1 MRPVRNGHRI
11 IFQKRDQDDVKI
23 VLTLLVRDEID
34 IIRTALDYHFA
45 EGVDFA
51 IVTDNGSVDGTLDVL
66 DEYRRAGKIEIIH
79 EPPSDYSQRVWVTR
93 MARLARSRY
102 AADWVIN
109 GDADEFFLWKGGS
122 LREAFDRVPRST
134 AVFAAGRHDF
144 VPLDR
149 PAHRAVPLEM
159 THRITGSRNLFNL
172 QPLIPKAIHRGHE
185 HVFVEMGNHRVKA
198 AEFPNQF
205 DLGEIEVYHYPIRTY
220 GQFESKSV
228 NTGSSLERNSE
239 LSHQVAKR
247 PRLWYQLWKD
257 GKLEEEYR
265 ERIHYSPGRLRAA
278 VETGDIVEDRT
289 LAERLL
295 RHGIA

>member
-1 MRPVRNGHRI
+1 M
-11 IFQKRDQDDVKI
+11 KI

-34 IIRTALDYHFA
+34 IIRTVLDYHFA

-66 DEYRRAGKIEIIH
+66 LDYHRAGRIEIIH

-93 MARLARSRY
+93 MARLARSRFG
-102 AADWVIN
+102 ADWVIN

-122 LREAFDRVPRST
+122 LREAFGRVPRPT
-134 AVFAAGRHDF
+134 AVFGAGRHDF
-144 VPLDR
+144 VPHDR
-149 PAHRAVPLEM
+149 PAQRAVPLEL
-159 THRITGSRNLFNL
+159 THRITGSRNLFTL

-198 AEFPNQF
+198 AEFPNRF

-228 NTGSSLERNSE
+228 NTGSSLERNNE
-239 LSHQVAKR
+239 LSHQIAKR
-247 PRLWYQLWKD
+247 PRLWYQMWKD

-265 ERIHYSPGRLRAA
+265 ERIHYSPDRLRAA
-278 VETGDIVEDRT
+278 IEGGDIVEDRT

-295 RHGIA
+295 KLGLA